1 MKKCK
6 IILFLGFLGIMMLS
20 SCSHVITGTWTVK
33 KFETLKP
40 GELGVT
46 LSNIGTIT
54 FQNNGNGEKNIN
66 YTLFQMVIEDN
77 QPFKWTSFDSY
88 ITIESENSE
97 FAKLWIVTENKRK
110 VQVWKTTDG
119 ANEVKVL
126 ELVK

>member
-1 MKKCK
+1 M
-6 IILFLGFLGIMMLS
+6 
-20 SCSHVITGTWTVK
+20 
-33 KFETLKP
+33 E
-40 GELGVT
+40 
-46 LSNIGTIT
+46 
-54 FQNNGNGEKNIN
+54 
-66 YTLFQMVIEDN
+66 IEDN